1 MIISQSIGI
10 FSLAGILLAKLTI
23 NGISKSLSSFSKIF
37 EIKETLGNR
46 MIIQLVVK
54 LFPLGMIFGHF

>member
-10 FSLAGILLAKLTI
+10 FSLAGILLAKLTV
-23 NGISKSLSSFSKIF
+23 NGITKSLSSFSKIF